1 MNNRRTRRS
10 RSAPETNTHKKKIIS
25 EKHEKNINSESNPSI
40 LFSFI
45 RGIIFLVVISVIAV
59 FLMTFFLR
67 EEVKLLLTRKITEA
81 SSIVYSRP
89 FPITEGLSIKK
100 SRVEDRLRRLKY
112 RKVSGI
118 PVKPGEYKIS
128 NSSLMVFLKNSWINP
143 EHDQK
148 EGLFELIFNG
158 NNEIQSIIHSSFKTP
173 VSVVWLEPEVLSV
186 LGNSSQRVISAKEL
200 NEFSSHLK
208 NAILAIEDEHFYSHF
223 GIDPFSILRAIIKN
237 IQSGRIVQGGST
249 LTQQLA
255 KNLFFSSDR
264 NIKRKIKEGIA
275 ALLIE
280 SSHTKDQIFEMY
292 LNEMFLGQEGRFAV
306 HGFGEASL
314 TFFGKDVA
322 DITLAE
328 AALLAGL
335 VKAPTSYSPRLNFER
350 TLERQKI
357 VLSRMHLLKMIS
369 EEQYEKAKSEKISV
383 YPPARTRRVAPYF
396 VDYLQREV
404 GSLLNAH
411 SLKGGAL
418 SIITGLDTEYQSC
431 AETSVN
437 EGISQLEKSY
447 PWLKK
452 NSEKVQAS
460 LVSIIPS
467 SGEIRA
473 WVGGRDFGESQFD
486 RVSLA
491 KRQPGSTFKPFVYL
505 TALDGN
511 LNQYRTAKTT
521 SILVDEPVTIP
532 IPGGTWEP
540 KNYDKKYRGEVRL
553 REALAKSL
561 NIPTVQLAEK
571 VGIKNIART
580 GAYFGF
586 GENLPKVPSLAL
598 GAGEVTPLELSQA
611 YSIIANAGVKRTVRP
626 FYHAIDSK
634 SSSVIFT
641 SPIEERRIVDEA
653 PVYLVTDILR
663 SAIENGTGR
672 IVRQLG
678 VKGPVAGKT
687 GTTNEARDS
696 WFVGYTPRIL
706 TTVWVGYDSNKI
718 LKLTGAQAA
727 APIWAEY
734 MKCISDFE
742 PELDFYPPSGVI
754 FIELDR
760 ESGLLLTEDCPH
772 ENGITE
778 VFVSG
783 TEPITPCPLHSR
795 GGQSELK
802 EYLEILE

>member
-10 RSAPETNTHKKKIIS
+10 RRTPETYTRKKKVTS
-25 EKHEKNINSESNPSI
+25 GKYEKNIKKESDSSI
-40 LFSFI
+40 FFSFI
-45 RGIIFLVVISVIAV
+45 RGIFFLGILFSLAV

-89 FPITEGLSIKK
+89 FPLTEGLSITK
-100 SRVEDRLRRLKY
+100 SRVEDRLKRLKY

-118 PVKPGEYKIS
+118 PAKPGEYRIS
-128 NSSLMVFLKNSWINP
+128 NYSLMIFFKESWINP

-148 EGLFELIFNG
+148 EGLFEITFNG
-158 NNEIQSIIHSSFKTP
+158 NNEIEKILHATFKTP
-173 VSVVWLEPEVLSV
+173 SSVVWLEPEVLSV
-186 LGNSSQRVISAKEL
+186 LGNSSQRVITAKEL
-200 NEFSSHLK
+200 HEFNSHLK

-223 GIDPFSILRAIIKN
+223 GIDPFSIVRATIKN

-264 NIKRKIKEGIA
+264 NLKRKVKEAIA

-314 TFFGKDVA
+314 TFYGKEA
-322 DITLAE
+322 GDITLAE

-335 VKAPTSYSPRLNFER
+335 VKAPTSYSPRLHFER
-350 TLERQKI
+350 ALERQKI

-369 EEQYEKAKSEKISV
+369 DDEYEKAKSEKITI
-383 YPPARTRRVAPYF
+383 YPPARSRRVAPYF

-411 SLKGGAL
+411 ALKGGAL

-431 AETSVN
+431 GEIAIT

-452 NSEKVQAS
+452 NTEKVQSS
-460 LVSIIPS
+460 LVSVIPS

-521 SILVDEPVTIP
+521 SILIDEPVTIP
-532 IPGGTWEP
+532 VPGGNWEP
-540 KNYDKKYRGEVRL
+540 KNYDKKHRGEVRL

-561 NIPTVQLAEK
+561 NIPTVQLAQK
-571 VGIKNIART
+571 VGIKNISRT

-634 SSSVIFT
+634 SSTVIFT

-653 PVYLVTDILR
+653 PVYVLTDILR
-663 SAIENGTGR
+663 SAIESGTGR

-706 TTVWVGYDSNKI
+706 TTVWVGYDSNKS

-727 APIWAEY
+727 APVWAEY

-742 PELDFYPPSGVI
+742 PELDFYPPSGVV
-754 FIELDR
+754 FRELDR
-760 ESGLLLTEDCPH
+760 ESGLLLTEYCPH
-772 ENGITE
+772 ANGISE

-783 TEPITPCPLHSR
+783 TEPITPCPLHSGEGR
-795 GGQSELK
+795 SELK
-802 EYLEILE
+802 EYIDNLE